1 MRERLV
7 EQAPDSEESYFVSMT
22 DMMVGLIFI
31 FIIMLMY
38 FAFQYRHEE
47 QRTADITEELE
58 KTRSEIEERLTTS
71 AETRA
76 RILLGIQRSLK
87 IYGVDVLIDLDRGI
101 LRLPD
106 EILFESGSAELDA
119 RGRTNVRTLASALTR
134 VLPCYTHVAA
144 GFERLQRGCAGDPR
158 HRIDAIFV
166 EGHTDTDPLQ
176 PGARYRDNWE
186 LSVARAVETY
196 RTLMDFDDGILGA
209 LVSLPPT
216 QPDSTPV
223 FGVTGYAD
231 TRLVDAA
238 DHPIHPEDPPDVRA
252 RKQQAKA
259 RNRRIDLRFIM
270 ASPGDAAIL
279 DIEGAL
285 GR

>member
-7 EQAPDSEESYFVSMT
+7 EQATESEESYFISMT
-22 DMMVGLIFI
+22 DMMVGLLFI
-31 FIIMLMY
+31 FVIMLMC

-47 QRTADITEELE
+47 QRTADISEELE
-58 KTRSEIEERLTTS
+58 RTRSEIEQRLATS

-87 IYGVDVLIDLDRGI
+87 VHGVDVLIDLERGI

-119 RGRTNVRTLASALTR
+119 RGRANVRTLAAALTR

-144 GFERLQRGCAGDPR
+144 GYERLQRGCGDAPP

-196 RTLMDFDDGILGA
+196 RTLMGFDDGILGA
-209 LVSLPPT
+209 LVSAPPKR
-216 QPDSTPV
+216 PDSTPV

-238 DHPIHPEDPPDVRA
+238 DSPIRPDDPSHVRA

-270 ASPGDAAIL
+270 ASPGGAVIL
-279 DIEGAL
+279 EIEGAL